1 MDIKDIVEN
10 SKKIYMSESSLKTLM
25 DFERVLDEL
34 DIYAFKNW
42 KKGEL
47 IEGPVRHR
55 HWVECTFMWPQKLM
69 PDPDGGKRLLEYRA
83 KVEYIKDTLKTPV
96 KIESYSDFR
105 PGTKKAKL
113 REDPVWTVKIQMPRE
128 VIEDIAEKARRCIQ
142 PEHAGYYSN
151 GCPGGCSTRR
161 PRCRTNSLMKASKLV
176 TYQVELATRFIL
188 TNFLLKWAMMQTLSL
203 LHLKCL
209 VRIQQM
215 T

>member
-42 KKGEL
+42 KTGEL

-113 REDPVWTVKIQMPRE
+113 KEDPVWTVKIQMPRE
-128 VIEDIAEKARRCIQ
+128 VIEDIAEGFIELEGQDIDLQELDDAYNQ
-142 PEHAGYYSN
+142 NMQDTAAMDAQTGAV
-151 GCPGGCSTRR
+151 PGDPNAAPT
-161 PRCRTNSLMKASKLV
+161 V
-176 TYQVELATRFIL
+176 
-188 TNFLLKWAMMQTLSL
+188 
-203 LHLKCL
+203 
-209 VRIQQM
+209 
-215 T
+215 